1 MRKILVLEDEA
12 TIREFVVIN
21 LRRSGYTVVEA
32 ETGESALE
40 LLRANSDTDI
50 ALLDVMLPGIDGF
63 EVSKQMRAANP
74 QRRRSRTK

>member
-12 TIREFVVIN
+12 TIRDLIVIN

-63 EVSKQMRAANP
+63 ECPSRCARP
-74 QRRRSRTK
+74 TRSSASSC